1 MKPPPSLISDMRLD
15 GLHRPL
21 RLVNCGAFFGTIA
34 ETLPNWPYQLVEQ
47 GDVEPMAV
55 LAFAGATFRVTSP
68 FIEGPKF
75 HKTAVNALCD
85 VIALLPW
92 ALAAQRADLMVLHA
106 AAVEIGGCAVLFP
119 AVRRSG
125 KSLLS
130 AGLAAAG
137 AGIISDDTVALSA
150 GAGAALMVR
159 ASGIATRLRLPLPDD
174 LPKNFRDFLAA
185 HRGPENDQYRYF
197 PQPNQPSFGAAFPI
211 GGVVILDRQESGAAR
226 LQPEPRG
233 EVLRVLLHQHFTR
246 QRDSAQVMA
255 ALYLMAKTAP
265 CFRLV
270 YARVQDGID
279 LILQA
284 AAEGK
289 IAAPNPAPIIQP
301 LGGDKIHPRPP
312 APKDHRY
319 TRAQGA
325 DIRDLDGQ
333 DFAVSRDGGRI
344 VHLNE
349 GAMRIWMALTQPAT
363 QDEITALLAQ
373 AFPQVAPDIITRD
386 TAEALTQFYRM
397 GLLD

>member
-1 MKPPPSLISDMRLD
+1 MKPPPNIIVDLLLD
-15 GLHRPL
+15 GLRRPV
-21 RLVNCGAFFGTIA
+21 RLVNFGDFLGIIA
-34 ETLPNWPYQLVEQ
+34 QVFPRWAYEFSAQ
-47 GDVEPMAV
+47 GCVTPIAT
-55 LAFAGATFRVTSP
+55 LAFAGDMFRVTSP
-68 FIEGPKF
+68 LIEGSKF
-75 HKTAVNALCD
+75 HKSAVNAMCD
-85 VIALLPW
+85 VIALLPS
-92 ALAAQRADLMVLHA
+92 ALAAERADLMVLHA
-106 AAVEIGGCAVLFP
+106 AAAEIGGCAVLFP

-150 GAGAALMVR
+150 GAGAPLMAQ
-159 ASGIATRLRLPLPDD
+159 ASGIATRLRLPLPDNIPTN
-174 LPKNFRDFLAA
+174 LHDFLAA
-185 HRGPENDQYRYF
+185 HHGPENGQYRYL

-211 GGVVILDRQESGAAR
+211 GGVVILDRQDSGAAH

-255 ALYLMAKTAP
+255 ALFLMAKTAP

-270 YARVQDGID
+270 YARLQDGID
-279 LILQA
+279 LILHA
-284 AAEGK
+284 AAQGK
-289 IAAPNPAPIIQP
+289 IAAPNPLPIIQP
-301 LGGDKIHPRPP
+301 FGGGNIPPRPP

-333 DFAVSRDGGRI
+333 FFAVSRDGGRI
-344 VHLNE
+344 VHLND
-349 GAMRIWMALTQPAT
+349 GAMRIWVALTQPAT
-363 QDEITALLAQ
+363 QDDITALLAQ
-373 AFPQVAPDIITRD
+373 AFPQVAPATIAQD
-386 TAEALTQFYRM
+386 TAEALAQFYRM